1 MVDNIIP
8 IFKPKK
14 VDADEV
20 NRGGYI
26 FTNSTISLMEANR
39 DDWFLI
45 AEYTG
50 DDYKRKANSYDSTA
64 RYWISKLQGEGQVLQ
79 CQTRRQGKTNTC
91 RLYARIM
98 EEN

>member
-1 MVDNIIP
+1 MDNIIP

-14 VDADEV
+14 VSADEV

-26 FTNSTISLMEANR
+26 FTNSTISLLEANR

-50 DDYKRKANSYDSTA
+50 NDYKRKANSYDSTA
-64 RYWISKLQGEGQVLQ
+64 RYWEGKLQAKGQVLQ

>member
-1 MVDNIIP
+1 MGNIIP

-14 VDADEV
+14 VSADEV

-26 FTNSTISLMEANR
+26 FSNSTISLLEANVN
-39 DDWFLI
+39 DWFLI

-50 DDYKRKANSYDSTA
+50 DDYKKKGNAYDSVA
-64 RYWISKLQGEGQVLQ
+64 RYWTGKLKDEGQVLQ
-79 CQTRRQGKTNTC
+79 CQTRRLGKVNTC
-91 RLYARIM
+91 KLYARIR

>member
-1 MVDNIIP
+1 MDNIIP

-20 NRGGYI
+20 GRGGYI
-26 FTNSTISLMEANR
+26 FSNSTLSLLEANL

-50 DDYKRKANSYDSTA
+50 DDYKKVANSYDSTG
-64 RYWISKLQGEGQVLQ
+64 RYWEGKLQSKGQVLQ
-79 CQTRRQGKTNTC
+79 YQTRRLGKTNTC
-91 RLYARIM
+91 RLYARIRK
-98 EEN
+98 EN

>member
-1 MVDNIIP
+1 MDNIIP

-26 FTNSTISLMEANR
+26 FSNSTISLMEANR

-50 DDYKRKANSYDSTA
+50 DDYKKKATSYDSTA
-64 RYWISKLQGEGQVLQ
+64 RYWTSKLQSEGQVLQ
-79 CQTRRQGKTNTC
+79 TQTRRLGKVNTV
-91 RLYARIM
+91 RLYARIR

>member
-14 VDADEV
+14 VSADEV

-26 FTNSTISLMEANR
+26 FTNSTISLLEANR

-50 DDYKRKANSYDSTA
+50 NDYKRKANSYDSTA
-64 RYWISKLQGEGQVLQ
+64 RYWEGKLQAKGQVLQ